1 MMNGEIMGT
10 MENSDTKSIL
20 RIISH
25 NVMARL
31 IVFNLIIF
39 IYMLYDESRTFY
51 EPWFEPL
58 PSELTYLKPMLPER
72 YNTIIVVFVINAIV
86 LYVKL
91 KRKLKENEI
100 RIEFVC
106 ATIYMAIID
115 ILISIGYAYLALT
128 THSMIVSG
136 NMLFVIPNK
145 LFGEDAIEDI
155 GLENKL
161 YIVLSII
168 AISLTLCY
176 QIKLLKY
183 MLKNISC
190 SSSNYEK

>member
-1 MMNGEIMGT
+1 MGT

-20 RIISH
+20 RIILH

-58 PSELTYLKPMLPER
+58 PSELAYLKPMIPER

-86 LYVKL
+86 LYIKL
-91 KRKLKENEI
+91 NRKLKENEI

-115 ILISIGYAYLALT
+115 ILISIGYTYLALT

-145 LFGEDAIEDI
+145 LFGEDTIEDI

-161 YIVLSII
+161 YIVLII
-168 AISLTLCY
+168 MVISLTLCF

-190 SSSNYEK
+190 SSSNCEK

>member
-51 EPWFEPL
+51 EPWFDTL

-145 LFGEDAIEDI
+145 LFGEDTIENI

-176 QIKLLKY
+176 QIKLLNY

>member
-1 MMNGEIMGT
+1 MMNGKIMGT
-10 MENSDTKSIL
+10 MENSDRKSIL

-39 IYMLYDESRTFY
+39 IYMLYDESQTFY

-145 LFGEDAIEDI
+145 LFGEDTIENI
-155 GLENKL
+155 GLENQL

>member
-1 MMNGEIMGT
+1 MMNGKIMGT

-145 LFGEDAIEDI
+145 LFGEDTIENI
-155 GLENKL
+155 GLENQL

>member
-1 MMNGEIMGT
+1 MNGEIMGT

-20 RIISH
+20 RIILH

-39 IYMLYDESRTFY
+39 IYMLYDESQTFY

-58 PSELTYLKPMLPER
+58 PSELTYLKPMLPEI
-72 YNTIIVVFVINAIV
+72 YNTITVVFVINAIV

-145 LFGEDAIEDI
+145 LFGEDTIENI
-155 GLENKL
+155 GLENQL

-190 SSSNYEK
+190 SSSNCEK

>member
-1 MMNGEIMGT
+1 MKNGRIMGT
-10 MENSDTKSIL
+10 MENSDRKSIL

-145 LFGEDAIEDI
+145 LFGEDTIENI
-155 GLENKL
+155 GLENQL

>member
-1 MMNGEIMGT
+1 MNGKIMGT
-10 MENSDTKSIL
+10 MENSDRKSIL

-25 NVMARL
+25 NVIARL

-145 LFGEDAIEDI
+145 LFGEDTIENI
-155 GLENKL
+155 GLENQL

>member
-1 MMNGEIMGT
+1 MNGKIMGT
-10 MENSDTKSIL
+10 MENSDRKSIL

-145 LFGEDAIEDI
+145 LFGEDTIENI
-155 GLENKL
+155 GLENQL